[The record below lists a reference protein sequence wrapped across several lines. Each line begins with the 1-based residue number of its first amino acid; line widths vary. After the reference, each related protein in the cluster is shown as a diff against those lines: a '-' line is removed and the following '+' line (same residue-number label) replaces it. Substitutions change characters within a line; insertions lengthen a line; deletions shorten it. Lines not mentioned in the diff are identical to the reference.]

1 MRLPPL
7 LLLLSTVVST
17 PSLAALQTRQVSWT
31 HEDTRFEGVL
41 VHDEAKKGLPGL
53 LMVPNWMGVNDSAV
67 AKARQLA
74 EKGYVVLV
82 ADVYGVDVRPQ
93 TAEEASAAAK
103 TLYADRSLLQA
114 RAGAALDQLIAQAET
129 GLDRSRLA
137 AAGFCF
143 GGSTVLELA
152 RSGRDDLDA
161 VVSFHG
167 GLSTSSPA
175 GAGDIKTSVLVLN
188 GAEDRYVSAED
199 IATFQQEMS
208 ASGADWQ
215 FTNLAG
221 AVHCFAEFD
230 ANAGPGCQYH
240 PRAAKRAF
248 AAMQDWL
255 QEHFESGANP

>member
-1 MRLPPL
+1 MRGSRL
-7 LLLLSTVVST
+7 LLLLGVFAST
-17 PSLAALQTRQVSWT
+17 PSFAALQTRSVAWT

-41 VHDEAKKGLPGL
+41 VHDDSKKGLPGL
-53 LMVPNWMGVNDSAV
+53 LMVPNWMGVNESAV

-74 EKGYVVLV
+74 ESGYVVLV

-93 TAEEASAAAK
+93 DADEAAAAAK
-103 TLYADRSLLQA
+103 AMYADRARLRA
-114 RAGAALDQLIAQAET
+114 RAGAALDQLLAQT
-129 GLDRSRLA
+129 DSGLDTSRLA
-137 AAGFCF
+137 AVGFCF

-152 RSGRDDLDA
+152 RSGRDDIDA

-167 GLSTSSPA
+167 GLSTSAPAAA
-175 GAGDIKTSVLVLN
+175 GAIKTSVLVLN

-199 IATFQQEMS
+199 IAAFQSEMS

-248 AAMQDWL
+248 AAMQVWL
-255 QEHFESGANP
+255 QEHFESAVQP

>member
-1 MRLPPL
+1 MRLPPRL
-7 LLLLSTVVST
+7 LLLTAFVST
-17 PSLAALQTRQVSWT
+17 PSLAAMQTRQLSWT

-41 VHDEAKKGLPGL
+41 VHDDAKKGLPGL

-74 EKGYVVLV
+74 EMGYVVLV

-93 TAEEASAAAK
+93 NAEQASAAAK
-103 TLYADRSLLQA
+103 AMYADRTMLRA
-114 RAGAALDQLIAQAET
+114 RAGAALDQLSAQAET

-167 GLSTSSPA
+167 GLSTSAPA
-175 GAGDIKTSVLVLN
+175 EAGDIKTS
-188 GAEDRYVSAED
+188 GW
-199 IATFQQEMS
+199 F
-208 ASGADWQ
+208 
-215 FTNLAG
+215 
-221 AVHCFAEFD
+221 
-230 ANAGPGCQYH
+230 
-240 PRAAKRAF
+240 
-248 AAMQDWL
+248 
-255 QEHFESGANP
+255 